1 MLTQAIL
8 GKPPQG
14 FYQFKYK
21 ENMPKKSSKPVIK
34 KVVKKAVAEVKENP
48 VKEVPIQKNKT
59 TKSATKNSQLIEMI
73 KSSEE
78 GVTLK
83 QICEKLTWQA
93 HTARSVISR
102 LNKNQNLGII
112 NDKIAGGDRVY
123 KLPKKD

>member
-1 MLTQAIL
+1 MINIKCYL
-8 GKPPQG
+8 GIG
-14 FYQFKYK
+14 
-21 ENMPKKSSKPVIK
+21 S
-34 KVVKKAVAEVKENP
+34 
-48 VKEVPIQKNKT
+48 
-59 TKSATKNSQLIEMI
+59 KSATKNSQLIEMI

>member
-1 MLTQAIL
+1 
-8 GKPPQG
+8 
-14 FYQFKYK
+14 
-21 ENMPKKSSKPVIK
+21 MPKKSSKPVIK
-34 KVVKKAVAEVKENP
+34 KVAKKVVAEVKENP
-48 VKEVPIQKNKT
+48 VKEAPIQKNET
-59 TKSATKNSQLIEMI
+59 AKSATKNSQLIEMI
-73 KSSEE
+73 KAAEE

-112 NDKIAGGDRVY
+112 NDKTADGDRVY

>member
-1 MLTQAIL
+1 
-8 GKPPQG
+8 
-14 FYQFKYK
+14 
-21 ENMPKKSSKPVIK
+21 MPKKSSKPVIK
-34 KVVKKAVAEVKENP
+34 KVIKKAVAEVKVNP
-48 VKEVPIQKNKT
+48 VKEESVEKT
-59 TKSATKNSQLIEMI
+59 ETHKSATKNFQLIEMI

>member
-1 MLTQAIL
+1 
-8 GKPPQG
+8 
-14 FYQFKYK
+14 
-21 ENMPKKSSKPVIK
+21 MPKKSSKT
-34 KVVKKAVAEVKENP
+34 VVKKAVKKVVAEVKENP
-48 VKEVPIQKNKT
+48 VKEVPIQKNET
-59 TKSATKNSQLIEMI
+59 TKSATKNYQLIEMI
-73 KSSEE
+73 KSAEE

>member
-1 MLTQAIL
+1 
-8 GKPPQG
+8 
-14 FYQFKYK
+14 
-21 ENMPKKSSKPVIK
+21 MPKKSSKPVIK

-48 VKEVPIQKNKT
+48 VKEAPIQKNETNKY
-59 TKSATKNSQLIEMI
+59 ATKNSQLIEMI

-83 QICEKLTWQA
+83 QICEKLTWQS
-93 HTARSVISR
+93 HTARSAISR

-112 NDKIAGGDRVY
+112 NDKIAGGNRVY